1 MMTIIVVALFGI
13 AAVGYMLYVFIA
25 FCRDHP
31 SERCHVVRIVTPIDS
46 RAVSKEASC
55 HPSTSAVFE
64 DPQLETV
71 PRMALRRAR

>member
-1 MMTIIVVALFGI
+1 MTIIVVALLGI
-13 AAVGYMLYVFIA
+13 TAVGFMLYVFIA

-46 RAVSKEASC
+46 RAVSKETGC
-55 HPSTSAVFE
+55 HPSTSPAFANS
-64 DPQLETV
+64 QLETV